1 MVFIVNLIW
10 SVLAIGGIMV
20 IKDEAMPEIS
30 KPAEAEEEEEA

>member
-1 MVFIVNLIW
+1 VFIVNLIW

-30 KPAEAEEEEEA
+30 KPAEVEEEDEA